1 MLLNH
6 AFVRLCG
13 VFNSILKDVPLR
25 RQKLLDLVKARPAFT
40 AGAID
45 QLADLKPVAA
55 HGASRG
61 TVFSPYALSA
71 RGYAEKYEVDGTDA
85 VGQLRFIRPLHV
97 K

>member
-55 HGASRG
+55 HGGLPWHRFLAICPSTREVMRKSTKWMEQTLLDNYASFVRY
-61 TVFSPYALSA
+61 T
-71 RGYAEKYEVDGTDA
+71 
-85 VGQLRFIRPLHV
+85 
-97 K
+97 